1 MLMKVLR
8 TPDERFVDLPDY
20 PFAPNYLEVDGLRI
34 HYVDEGPKDAPPVLL
49 LHGEPSWSYLYRHM
63 IPLFA
68 EAGYRVL
75 APDLVGFGKSD
86 KPARRS
92 AYSYERH
99 VRWVARWLLALSLKD
114 ITLVCQD
121 WGGLIGLRLVA
132 GYPDVF
138 ARVVAANTVLP
149 TGEGRMPFSFKVWQA
164 ASQLSPWFPISRIVD
179 VGCTKSLSPE
189 VRAAYDAPFPSGNYK
204 AGARVFPK
212 LVPTRFN
219 DPEALANRQAWKVLS
234 RWHKPFLT
242 AFSDGDP
249 VMRGFDKGFQKR
261 IPGAQGQSHTTIHGA
276 GHFLQEDKG
285 EELARVVLG
294 FLETNTLL

>member
-1 MLMKVLR
+1 MKVLC
-8 TPDERFVDLPDY
+8 TPDERFVGLPDY

-34 HYVDEGPKDAPPVLL
+34 HYLDEGSKDAPPILL

-63 IPLFA
+63 IPPLV

-75 APDLVGFGKSD
+75 APDLIGFGKSD
-86 KPARRS
+86 KPARRGD
-92 AYSYERH
+92 YTYERH

-121 WGGLIGLRLVA
+121 WGGLLGLRLVA

-149 TGEGRMPFSFKVWQA
+149 TGEGKLPFSFKVWQTG
-164 ASQLSPWFPISRIVD
+164 SQLSPWFPISRIVAL
-179 VGCTKSLSPE
+179 GCTKSLSPE
-189 VRAAYDAPFPSGNYK
+189 VRAAYDAPFPSDKYK
-204 AGARVFPK
+204 AGARVFPA
-212 LVPTRFN
+212 LVPTKFN
-219 DPEALANRQAWKVLS
+219 DPEAIANRQAWKVLS

-249 VMRGFDKGFQKR
+249 IMRGFDKVFQAR
-261 IPGAQGQSHTTIHGA
+261 IPGAQGQPHTTVRGA

-285 EELARVVLG
+285 RELARVVIG
-294 FLETNTLL
+294 FLETNPSLQ